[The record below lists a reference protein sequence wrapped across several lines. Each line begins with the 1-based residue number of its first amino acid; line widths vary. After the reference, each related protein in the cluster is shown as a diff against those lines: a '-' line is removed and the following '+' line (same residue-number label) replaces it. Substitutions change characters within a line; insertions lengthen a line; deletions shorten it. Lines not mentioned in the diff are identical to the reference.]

1 MCMVTFDPRRYIWLI
16 SLINVDILFW
26 CLMEWLCQHV
36 QYAQHVR
43 EDTAMCGMQEAQQ
56 VFQCSSNTSACVKLN
71 SYLNSRMYD
80 IRFLQRAK
88 HRTVPGESTHQHKP
102 EPICSVFSG
111 LSVQVVCLL
120 GNDREGTRGLE
131 MCRSYSW
138 QLPQGIVA
146 TAPAALG
153 LHFPQLWGLKLG
165 NLSLQVFS
173 DLPTCG

>member
-26 CLMEWLCQHV
+26 CPMEWLCQHV

-43 EDTAMCGMQEAQQ
+43 EDTAMCEMQEAQQ

-71 SYLNSRMYD
+71 SSYLNFRMYD
-80 IRFLQRAK
+80 TRFLQRAK
-88 HRTVPGESTHQHKP
+88 HKTVPGESTHQHKP
-102 EPICSVFSG
+102 E
-111 LSVQVVCLL
+111 
-120 GNDREGTRGLE
+120 NDREGDSRFGNVQILQLTTSSGD
-131 MCRSYSW
+131 CGHCSSW
-138 QLPQGIVA
+138 SR
-146 TAPAALG
+146 TS
-153 LHFPQLWGLKLG
+153 FPSVMRLKLG